1 MVNNLE
7 LKNTLASFLNN
18 LEKDLLNLENQIK
31 DTCFTISFSINELGN
46 KLLQLKDLI
55 RNNLES
61 DENSAVVLLMN
72 YSDRLNDSIYKL
84 DSIIKLIDSESS
96 YKLVSFKY
104 SISFRYLIALK
115 DNLID
120 LIPSKYQENLLEK
133 IRNIKALSKD
143 GINDKDIE
151 VVGKILLDLEYKYG
165 KSNIRLLDIKDS
177 SMSIEIKNIC
187 DDRENRKLK

>member
-46 KLLQLKDLI
+46 ELLQLKDLI

-61 DENSAVVLLMN
+61 DENLTVVLLMN

-96 YKLVSFKY
+96 YKSVSFKY
-104 SISFRYLIALK
+104 SISFRYLIALR

-133 IRNIKALSKD
+133 IRTIKSLTKD
-143 GINDKDIE
+143 GISDKDVE

-165 KSNIRLLDIKDS
+165 KSNIQLLDIKDS

-187 DDRENRKLK
+187 EGKENRKLK